1 MTVKTINGSSN
12 SLKSTFQNLQSST
25 PYKTNVEA
33 VVIIDQFDEV
43 TNQTQKVTHNSPP
56 ASLGCHTSPRSPI
69 SLRLVKVG
77 YTDVSITWSPPPNTR
92 MGKTI
97 KEYLVRYV
105 TMDATGSKVM
115 AGTEKILSA
124 LKNTNI
130 NVTGLAMGFMFGF
143 SVQV

>member
-1 MTVKTINGSSN
+1 MAVKTINGLSN
-12 SLKSTFQNLQSST
+12 DLKSTFQNLHSST
-25 PYKTNVEA
+25 LYKINVEA
-33 VVIIDQFDEV
+33 AVIIDQFDKV
-43 TNQTQKVTHNSPP
+43 TNQTQKVTHYSLP

-77 YTDVSITWSPPPNTR
+77 YTDVSITWSPPNTR

-115 AGTEKILSA
+115 AGTEKIHSA

-130 NVTGLAMGFMFGF
+130 NVTGLAMGFMYGF